1 VPEPEGRV
9 VAAIPD
15 TRPSAGSADPAIA
28 VPSGAAEVIQASPDA
43 VGIIDADL
51 TVLAWNPAAERLYG
65 IPAREA
71 IGRSLRDSLRVEMPG
86 HPDVIGQLVR
96 PSLAR
101 NGFWTGRVVQRVER
115 GPLAGTELIVDS
127 TVIFVH
133 EPGVAMPR
141 MLVTNR
147 DVTANARLEAE
158 MTALASLVT
167 ATGHARTIQEVGH
180 AALEI
185 LCRATGADSG
195 LVASSDGSFEL
206 IATVDANP
214 ATLELMRALGGP
226 QTDDA
231 LTSDDP
237 YVSSDVASAP
247 LRPEVRD
254 ALIADGLRHV
264 VGVGL
269 PVPGRLIGGLALGWR
284 TTPRTPP
291 SKGVMLQTAALIAG
305 ALENARLIGVVEHGF
320 VEEQTLTRRMRAL
333 VELTRLPTGASV
345 GERPLDGLLAE
356 IGDVVGATGS
366 LLCEVAGKRLVP
378 VASAGLDLSRMEPLF
393 DRPLDTLPIASR
405 FRAGGTSLLL
415 PVDAG
420 SVTADGGLVASGLEL
435 RSIAAFAIRD
445 DDRLAGVVYAV
456 FHESVEELGLDDRT
470 LDAIGRVLD
479 ISFANRRLRAGA
491 EASEHRYREL
501 FDGSPEA
508 VLVQSIDRVVLD
520 ANPAARRLYGDDLIG
535 RDVDELVGDGADR
548 TTIDDAGVAHYTGTG
563 HRLDGTTFPEEVDV
577 RRIELGGEPRMLSI
591 VRDLTERSR
600 LQAELVQAQKME
612 AIGLLVAG
620 VAHELNNP
628 LASIVAFS
636 QLLRTDPVL
645 PEDLR
650 TQADRLVQEANR
662 TRTIVDNL
670 LDFARQRPPERVA
683 TDLRTLV
690 ESTLGLQSYLLTR
703 GRLTVAVDI
712 PADLPLVMVDR
723 SQLQQVLVNLTLNAA
738 QAIDAENRPGRI
750 TIRASR
756 VDGSADRD
764 SGPIVRITVA
774 DDGPGIPPEILDRL
788 FVPFVSTK
796 PPGAGTGLGLSV
808 SFGIIAAHGGTI
820 RHEANADGGATFVIE
835 LPVTAVDSTLGPR
848 MTDDRLGAAVDLAA
862 LTGPPPV
869 PDPGAVAARVLV
881 LDDEPSIREFLGR
894 VLSRAGYEPVLSGSG
909 AEALEIVRTAPPAAI
924 LCDHRMAGM
933 NGVEFQAAVAAIDPA
948 LGRRFAFM
956 SGDVLNPE
964 LREFATAHDV
974 QLLAKPFD
982 IATVGELV
990 GSLLAAPAS

>member
-1 VPEPEGRV
+1 MPEPEGP
-9 VAAIPD
+9 VAEAATPV
-15 TRPSAGSADPAIA
+15 TRSPAESGDPATA
-28 VPSGAAEVIQASPDA
+28 VPSSAAEVIHASPDA
-43 VGIIDADL
+43 VGILDGDL
-51 TVLAWNPAAERLYG
+51 TVLAWNAAAERLYG
-65 IPAREA
+65 IPAAKA
-71 IGRSLRDSLRVEMPG
+71 IGRSLRDILRVEMPG
-86 HPDVIGQLVR
+86 HDDVVGQLVR

-101 NGFWTGRVVQRVER
+101 NGFWTGRVAQRVQV
-115 GPLAGTELIVDS
+115 GSLAGTDLIVDT
-127 TVIFVH
+127 TVILVH
-133 EPGVAMPR
+133 DPGVPMPR

-147 DVTANARLEAE
+147 DVTASARLEAE
-158 MTALASLVT
+158 MAALASLVT
-167 ATGHARTIQEVGH
+167 VTGHARTIAEVGE

-195 LVASSDGSFEL
+195 LVASSDGSFEA

-214 ATLELMRALGGP
+214 ATIELMRALGGP
-226 QTDDA
+226 QTGDSLAAADA
-231 LTSDDP
+231 

-254 ALIADGLRHV
+254 ALLADGLRHV

-269 PVPGRLIGGLALGWR
+269 RVPGRLIGGMALGWR
-284 TTPRTPP
+284 TAPRTPP

-305 ALENARLIGVVEHGF
+305 ALENARLIGVVEHGLA
-320 VEEQTLTRRMRAL
+320 EERTLTRRMRAL
-333 VELTRLPTGASV
+333 VELTRLPTGAFV
-345 GERPLDGLLAE
+345 DERPLDGLLAE
-356 IGDVVGATGS
+356 IGDVVGATGA
-366 LLCEVAGKRLVP
+366 LLCGVAGDRLVP
-378 VASAGLDLSRMEPLF
+378 VASAGLDLSTMEPLF

-405 FRAGGTSLLL
+405 LRAGGASLLL
-415 PVDAG
+415 PVGAG
-420 SVTADGGLVASGLEL
+420 SVTDDGGLVASGLAL

-445 DDRLAGVVYAV
+445 DDRLAAVVYAV

-508 VLVQSIDRVVLD
+508 VLVQSIDRIVLD

-535 RDVDELVGDGADR
+535 RDVDELVGDGEDR

-563 HRLDGTTFPEEVDV
+563 HRLDGSTFPEEVDV
-577 RRIELGGEPRMLSI
+577 RWIELGGEPRMLSI

-650 TQADRLVQEANR
+650 TQADRLIQEANR

-670 LDFARQRPPERVA
+670 LDFARQRPPERVP
-683 TDLRTLV
+683 TDLRALV

-738 QAIDAENRPGRI
+738 QAIDAESRPGRI
-750 TIRASR
+750 TIRAARIDASG
-756 VDGSADRD
+756 DGESDG
-764 SGPIVRITVA
+764 GPIVRITVA

-808 SFGIIAAHGGTI
+808 SFGIVAAHGGTI

-835 LPVTAVDSTLGPR
+835 LPVRAEDATLEPR
-848 MTDDRLGAAVDLAA
+848 MTDDRFGAARDDGGIAG
-862 LTGPPPV
+862 GPWSSE
-869 PDPGAVAARVLV
+869 PGAVAARVLV

-894 VLSRAGYEPVLSGSG
+894 VLSRAGYEPVLSASG

-948 LGRRFAFM
+948 LGRR
-956 SGDVLNPE
+956 
-964 LREFATAHDV
+964 
-974 QLLAKPFD
+974 
-982 IATVGELV
+982 
-990 GSLLAAPAS
+990 